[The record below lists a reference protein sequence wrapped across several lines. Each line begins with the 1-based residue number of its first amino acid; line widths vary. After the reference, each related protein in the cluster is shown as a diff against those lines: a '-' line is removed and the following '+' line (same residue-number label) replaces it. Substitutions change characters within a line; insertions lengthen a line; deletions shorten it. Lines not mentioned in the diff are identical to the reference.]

1 MYACIIL
8 YILLL
13 QDIVTPCSPLYSTA
27 GIYHTFI
34 HEYDVVYVFHVLE
47 TIFLLS
53 RCDIIFIIHIWPLT
67 LLCDLYFV
75 ILILFWD
82 LYFVYDFSKF
92 ETL

>member
-1 MYACIIL
+1 LDVLTDMSNKANCSSRLLQEVTNLAMYACIIL

-53 RCDIIFIIHIWPLT
+53 RCDIIFIIHI
-67 LLCDLYFV
+67 
-75 ILILFWD
+75 
-82 LYFVYDFSKF
+82 
-92 ETL
+92 